1 MAYNND
7 KDSIAIGIRNSV
19 VKFGRRMMDHD
30 DDSIAIRTTS
40 GRTGIVDEP
49 FRDQAVWSRSDAS
62 SSNPSTTIE
71 FSIVLH
77 TFYIVTQQSSSS
89 NPPTLFAFLVQFRR
103 GSLGSGCVCYQSN
116 ISSIF
121 LTTRASQVLYH
132 STAIF
137 YDLMIKKIGFS
148 L

>member
-49 FRDQAVWSRSDAS
+49 FRDQAV
-62 SSNPSTTIE
+62 
-71 FSIVLH
+71 
-77 TFYIVTQQSSSS
+77 
-89 NPPTLFAFLVQFRR
+89 
-103 GSLGSGCVCYQSN
+103 
-116 ISSIF
+116 
-121 LTTRASQVLYH
+121 
-132 STAIF
+132 
-137 YDLMIKKIGFS
+137 
-148 L
+148 